1 MFFSDVIVMDTGA
14 GFTNLIAFMGARHV
28 VNDFHETNKMF
39 LQNPLIKLLI
49 LISILYMNIK
59 EPKLTIVIFFLYVL
73 VVESSYE
80 QICKI

>member
-1 MFFSDVIVMDTGA
+1 MDVSG

-28 VNDFHETNKMF
+28 VNDFHETNKNF

-59 EPKLTIVIFFLYVL
+59 EPKLTILVFFLYVL
-73 VVESSYE
+73 IVESSYE
-80 QICKI
+80 EKCKD

>member
-1 MFFSDVIVMDTGA
+1 MDAGA

-28 VNDFHETNKMF
+28 INDFHETNKTF

-59 EPKLTIVIFFLYVL
+59 EPKLTIIIFFLYVL
-73 VVESSYE
+73 IVESSYE
-80 QICKI
+80 ENCKVN